1 MDEKGRYVKGSN
13 AALMERA
20 RRSTLP
26 FCLEEAGKRGKSK
39 SKTDLPE
46 LIIDKLWKI
55 QVYGPLPIVI
65 TSTVKFNSP

>member
-1 MDEKGRYVKGSN
+1 MDEKGRYVTVKGSN

-20 RRSTLP
+20 CRSTLP

-46 LIIDKLWKI
+46 LIIEG
-55 QVYGPLPIVI
+55 Q
-65 TSTVKFNSP
+65 